1 MRRFL
6 VVLLLALVAGAMP
19 VAIALTID
27 NGSRLDHQR
36 AKASGAPATTSSTS
50 WRDLPGLG
58 NMLICARGRVAA
70 IVSVDVTGAPV
81 ALRVSLDAGPTLR
94 PSSAKFDPSAFSTSF
109 SFTFTAVVGPF
120 EGLDDH
126 SFDVQWRSLTGAP
139 VTFRRGDVDLLFRE
153 GDCTL

>member
-1 MRRFL
+1 MRKF
-6 VVLLLALVAGAMP
+6 VVVAFLALVASATP

-27 NGSRLDHQR
+27 NGSPVDHQR
-36 AKASGAPATTSSTS
+36 AKASDARATTSSTE

-58 NMLICARGRVAA
+58 NMLICARGRVSA

-94 PSSAKFDPSAFSTSF
+94 PAFANFDPSTHSTSF
-109 SFTFTAVVGPF
+109 SFTYTAVVGPF

-126 SFDVQWRSLTGAP
+126 SFDVQWRSPTGAP
-139 VTFRRGDVDLLFRE
+139 VTFRHGDVDLLFRE